1 MECAVKRLLLLVLL
15 SVGFAASAKEQVPDA
30 KLVDD
35 QVKQQ
40 IIQESIDS
48 YPGNC
53 PCPYNSARNGSRCGK
68 RSAWSRAG
76 GYAPICYKEEIT
88 DEMVQQWRGER
99 SGREAPAREVRYQ
112 AAVMGS
118 ALKISSRWYS
128 RNVAC

>member
-1 MECAVKRLLLLVLL
+1 MKRILLLALL
-15 SVGFAASAKEQVPDA
+15 SIGFAASAKEQVPDA
-30 KLVDD
+30 KLVDE

-53 PCPYNSARNGSRCGK
+53 PCPYNLARNGSRCGK

-88 DEMVQQWRGER
+88 DEMVSEWRGRQE
-99 SGREAPAREVRYQ
+99 G
-112 AAVMGS
+112 
-118 ALKISSRWYS
+118 
-128 RNVAC
+128 